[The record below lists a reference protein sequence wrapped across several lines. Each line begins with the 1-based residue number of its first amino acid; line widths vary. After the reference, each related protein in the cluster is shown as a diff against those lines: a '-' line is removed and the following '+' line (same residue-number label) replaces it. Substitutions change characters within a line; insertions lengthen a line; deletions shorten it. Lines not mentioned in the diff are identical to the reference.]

1 VPLSHA
7 RAQVKNWAIIS
18 RALCECDHNYV
29 IVGYELCLTTFNQGK
44 TDSMTDPTSGS
55 HSSDRSSR
63 PQSQNLIMAIPRES
77 FEGEQRVALAP
88 SNVSAMAKL
97 GFEVFVQSNAGIASG
112 FDDSEYEKAGAKI
125 ESNAQTL
132 ISNADVVLKVRAPL
146 SSEISAMKPGAF
158 LASLVMPAQNT
169 QLLAEFAKAKVS
181 VLALDAIPRT
191 TRAQKMDVLS
201 SMGNLAGYRSVI
213 EAAGVFSRPF
223 TGQITAAGKMPPAKI
238 MVIGAG
244 VAGLAAIGAGRA
256 LGAVVRAFDTRPEV
270 KEQITS
276 MGAEFLEL
284 NFHEDGRGE
293 GGYAKVMSP
302 EFIKAEMEL
311 FAKQSRD
318 VDIIIT
324 TALIPG
330 VKAPVLITEDMVR
343 SMRRGSVV
351 VDLAAEQGGNCAL
364 TKAGKIVVENGVSII
379 GYTDLPSRMA
389 SQASQLLGNNM
400 VNLIDSMC
408 GTSKERKAFRIDLD
422 DDIVRPALVSHAG
435 NVTWPPPK
443 KGASA
448 TPTEPS
454 AKPAAV
460 TAAKPAQAQPAKKKS
475 GHGHGAASEPMDA
488 RNVVAYW
495 AIVAVILYLLGRVAP
510 PEFINHLTVF
520 ILACFIGYQLI
531 WNVTPAL
538 HTPLMSVTNAIS
550 GIIVVGAM
558 LQISGPLANI
568 STWLAAVA
576 VLVATVNIAGGFL
589 VTQRML
595 KMFRK

>member
-1 VPLSHA
+1 M
-7 RAQVKNWAIIS
+7 
-18 RALCECDHNYV
+18 
-29 IVGYELCLTTFNQGK
+29 
-44 TDSMTDPTSGS
+44 TDSTSGS
-55 HSSDRSSR
+55 QSSGPSS
-63 PQSQNLIMAIPRES
+63 QSQTQKLKMAIPRES
-77 FEGEQRVALAP
+77 FEGERRVALAP
-88 SNVSAMAKL
+88 SNVAAMEKL
-97 GFEVFVQSNAGIASG
+97 GFEVCVETNAGLAAG
-112 FDDSEYEKAGAKI
+112 FDDSDYKKAGASI
-125 ESNAQTL
+125 ANTAQQL
-132 ISNADVVLKVRAPL
+132 LGSADVVLKVRAP
-146 SSEISAMKPGAF
+146 SHSEIGAMKPGAF
-158 LASLVMPAQNT
+158 IASFVMPAQNP
-169 QLLAEFAKAKVS
+169 QLLGELAKAKVS
-181 VLALDAIPRT
+181 SLALDAIPRT

-256 LGAVVRAFDTRPEV
+256 LGAIVRAFDTRPEV

-284 NFHEDGRGE
+284 NFHEDGTGE

-311 FAKQSRD
+311 FAKQAKE

-330 VKAPVLITEDMVR
+330 VKAPVLITEEMVR

-364 TKAGKIVVENGVSII
+364 TQAGKVVVENGVSII

-408 GTSKERKAFRIDLD
+408 GNPKERKVFHIDLE
-422 DDIVRPALVSHAG
+422 DDIVRPALVAHGG
-435 NVTWPPPK
+435 NVMWPPPK
-443 KGASA
+443 KPASA
-448 TPTEPS
+448 TVASVASSTKSAPAPKPTQ
-454 AKPAAV
+454 AKPAKA
-460 TAAKPAQAQPAKKKS
+460 KS
-475 GHGHGAASEPMDA
+475 GHGHGPASEPMDA
-488 RNVVAYW
+488 RYVVAYW
-495 AIVAVILYLLGRVAP
+495 ALAAGALWWLGRVAP

-558 LQISGPLANI
+558 LQISGSVSHV
-568 STWLAAVA
+568 STWLAVVA
-576 VLVATVNIAGGFL
+576 VLVATINIAGGFL